1 MVQHLNSKQDSSSFD
16 FFMDEFKETLKDI
29 HHWLMGAG
37 QISRSKAKMLHT
49 TMVQHLYACSIHTN
63 SLYSNSSLIN

>member
-16 FFMDEFKETLKDI
+16 FFMDEFKETLVDI
-29 HHWLMGAG
+29 RHWLMDAG

-49 TMVQHLYACSIHTN
+49 TMVRHLYAILFTP
-63 SLYSNSSLIN
+63 LLSSRTAH